1 MTSAGGI
8 SSTESSGGHDNPDM
22 PLAVADQALHGL
34 PSSSAPTV
42 AAFVAERAAVQAS
55 LDALCTRWLPEISS
69 PTADA
74 IRYALLGE
82 GKRLRAILLLEAY
95 KACGGTQDAHDLAA
109 AVEVV
114 HAYSLVHDDLPC
126 MDDDDVRRGRPTVHK
141 VYGVSIATA
150 AGLAMVPLA
159 ARSAWHAAK
168 ALELPDTEA
177 GAVVHDLMAA
187 SGGGG
192 MIGGQLLDLQAES
205 VHLSLDDME
214 RVHRMKTGALIMAA
228 VTIGARAARS
238 TEARRDALARYGAAI
253 GLAFQIADD
262 VLDVTATT
270 VELGKTAGRDLA
282 LHKSTYPALLGIEG
296 ATARAVALV
305 KEACDALESEGILT
319 PTLKALA
326 CFIVERRS

>member
-1 MTSAGGI
+1 MSLPGAAEREQT
-8 SSTESSGGHDNPDM
+8 
-22 PLAVADQALHGL
+22 HGL
-34 PSSSAPTV
+34 PMSSAPAIT
-42 AAFVAERAAVQAS
+42 AYLAERSAVQKA
-55 LDALCTRWLPEISS
+55 LDSVVTRWLGDVS
-69 PTADA
+69 PRTGEA

-95 KACGGTQDAHDLAA
+95 RACGGTDDAHDLAA

-126 MDDDDVRRGRPTVHK
+126 MDDDDVRRGRPTVHR
-141 VYGVSIATA
+141 VFGVAVATA

-159 ARSAWHAAK
+159 ARAAWHAAK
-168 ALELPDTEA
+168 VLGLPDDEA
-177 GAVVHDLMAA
+177 ADVVRDLMAA

-192 MIGGQLLDLQAES
+192 MIGGQLLDLEAEGS
-205 VHLSLDDME
+205 QLSLEALE
-214 RVHRMKTGALIMAA
+214 RVHRLKTGALITAS
-228 VTIGARAARS
+228 VTLGARAARS
-238 TEARRDALARYGAAI
+238 TRARRDAFARYGAAI

-270 VELGKTAGRDLA
+270 DQLGKTAGRDLE
-282 LHKSTYPALLGIEG
+282 LQKSTYPALLGVEG

-305 KEACDALESEGILT
+305 NDACEALESEGVLT
-319 PTLKALA
+319 PPLKALA